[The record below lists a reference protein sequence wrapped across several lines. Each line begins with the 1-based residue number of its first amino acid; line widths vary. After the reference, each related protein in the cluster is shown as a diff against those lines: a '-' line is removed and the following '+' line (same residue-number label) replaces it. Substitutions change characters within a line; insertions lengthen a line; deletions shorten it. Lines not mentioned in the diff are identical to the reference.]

1 MPLLVLADIYSGSPC
16 RSAITQ
22 LFSSSKKSYL
32 IAGISLPLVMEAYLQ
47 RNGELSQIVD
57 NLISVAKEN
66 VINVNELLLK
76 TKQNRKT
83 SKGEKEMEINFLQI
97 ILLSLYAFIAINDA
111 IHMDFGLN
119 RPLIAG
125 CFAGVVMGNLSF
137 GLTVG
142 ATLQLMVLGVSNFGG
157 SHFRTS
163 CLLL

>member
-1 MPLLVLADIYSGSPC
+1 MYEMLILSHGALAEGYHQTMKMILGEEPDIIYCALEEDDSSEDLEKKIHTCIHWQNSMPLLVLADIYSGSPC

-76 TKQNRKT
+76 TKQN
-83 SKGEKEMEINFLQI
+83 ME
-97 ILLSLYAFIAINDA
+97 DE
-111 IHMDFGLN
+111 
-119 RPLIAG
+119 
-125 CFAGVVMGNLSF
+125 
-137 GLTVG
+137 
-142 ATLQLMVLGVSNFGG
+142 
-157 SHFRTS
+157 
-163 CLLL
+163 